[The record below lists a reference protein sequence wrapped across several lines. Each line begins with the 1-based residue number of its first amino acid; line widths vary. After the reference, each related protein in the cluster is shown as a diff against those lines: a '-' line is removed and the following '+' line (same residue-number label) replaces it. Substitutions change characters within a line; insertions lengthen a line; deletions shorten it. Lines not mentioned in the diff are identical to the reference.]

1 MKENRIFTVGVGI
14 VAIMLFALSL
24 GRLLG
29 ENAPQK
35 YKISIVVDRSSSAGW
50 DKFRK
55 GLNAASKKYNIE
67 YNFVTTGR
75 FLSIQQE
82 YLSLS
87 REIKNGAD
95 GIITE
100 LRATEG
106 TGVLLNELGKSTKL
120 ELVDCEKEVTDPT
133 VSISSIGVDE
143 EALGEALGKEVL
155 QSNLQN
161 QRLRIGILAGNQNKG
176 NMQKR
181 LDALKEVLEESEKE
195 IVWIM
200 EDLEVAN
207 HKRSVDI
214 IIALDNDSL
223 EIATR
228 YLRDTGRQ
236 FVELYGVGDSD
247 ELIYSLDVGMIR
259 SLIVID
265 QYQMAYSAV
274 VNLWQRLSNS
284 RNTPGDQSVD
294 FYVVRA
300 DNMYADGMERILF
313 PTGQ

>member
-106 TGVLLNELGKSTKL
+106 TGVLLNELG
-120 ELVDCEKEVTDPT
+120 EKH
-133 VSISSIGVDE
+133 
-143 EALGEALGKEVL
+143 EAGTG
-155 QSNLQN
+155 
-161 QRLRIGILAGNQNKG
+161 RLREGGDG
-176 NMQKR
+176 PYR
-181 LDALKEVLEESEKE
+181 LHFL
-195 IVWIM
+195 
-200 EDLEVAN
+200 
-207 HKRSVDI
+207 HRC
-214 IIALDNDSL
+214 
-223 EIATR
+223 
-228 YLRDTGRQ
+228 G
-236 FVELYGVGDSD
+236 
-247 ELIYSLDVGMIR
+247 
-259 SLIVID
+259 
-265 QYQMAYSAV
+265 
-274 VNLWQRLSNS
+274 
-284 RNTPGDQSVD
+284 
-294 FYVVRA
+294 
-300 DNMYADGMERILF
+300 
-313 PTGQ
+313 